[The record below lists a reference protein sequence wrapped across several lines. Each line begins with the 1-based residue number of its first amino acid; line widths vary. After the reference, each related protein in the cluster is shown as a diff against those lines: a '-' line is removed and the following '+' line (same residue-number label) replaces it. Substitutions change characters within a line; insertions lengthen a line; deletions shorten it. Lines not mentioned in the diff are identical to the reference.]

1 MLEKFGQVSTENHAV
16 NGLLI
21 NSMMSSFEPNFVA
34 TIAHTLVDM
43 IKDCDEEYFSKHLL
57 FQKLGMC
64 LVFDSAPMLVD
75 KQRETKEEK
84 ERNKKYLLLLNEV
97 WKIVT
102 NFNDPTEYMSC
113 AEIWIEFTLKN
124 FSKKEIN
131 TLLGDIVRHVQPDR
145 IFERFYPQ
153 LQSIVS
159 KILVYVTDF
168 SILFSMV
175 KQSLLFADYKFY
187 LSLRNSKKIDKL
199 FN

>member
-1 MLEKFGQVSTENHAV
+1 
-16 NGLLI
+16 
-21 NSMMSSFEPNFVA
+21 MSSFEPNFVT
-34 TIAHTLVDM
+34 TIAHRLVEM

-64 LVFDSAPMLVD
+64 LVFDSESTLTN
-75 KQRETKEEK
+75 KQPETKEEK
-84 ERNKKYLLLLNEV
+84 DKNKKCLQLLNEV

-102 NFNDPTEYMSC
+102 TFNEPTDYMSC

-124 FSKKEIN
+124 FTKKEIN
-131 TLLGDIVRHVQPDR
+131 ALLGDIIKHVQPDR

-159 KILVYVTDF
+159 KILVYISDF

-175 KQSLLFADYKFY
+175 NQSFKFQETFTKNRSIFLFKFNRT
-187 LSLRNSKKIDKL
+187 SSCN
-199 FN
+199 F